1 MQWVRINRQ
10 GGAYNQDVGLVEAVD
25 QGKVWV
31 RLIPRIEMPS
41 MLQTKAG
48 KFKSRVPQK
57 FNIKANDKN
66 YERCSPIKNST
77 TKKFYKV
84 RGQYF
89 SRGFVY
95 KKFDFK

>member
-1 MQWVRINRQ
+1 
-10 GGAYNQDVGLVEAVD
+10 
-25 QGKVWV
+25 
-31 RLIPRIEMPS
+31 